1 MGRWKLSVFFTG
13 YGSCGL
19 ISLLALIELFR
30 LSVCPNLTILNDT
43 SGVIPSPFYPRH
55 YPKNQ
60 RCSWQITTSKGKH
73 IVLDVEYMDIENCG
87 GCSCDY
93 LEIKSGLS
101 LDGNAAGRK
110 CSYMSER
117 ITYYWFREGFKVL
130 FVSNGNN
137 RWYRGFRATFTQVNP
152 TGKL

>member
-1 MGRWKLSVFFTG
+1 MG
-13 YGSCGL
+13 
-19 ISLLALIELFR
+19 
-30 LSVCPNLTILNDT
+30 
-43 SGVIPSPFYPRH
+43 
-55 YPKNQ
+55 
-60 RCSWQITTSKGKH
+60 
-73 IVLDVEYMDIENCG
+73 IENCG

-117 ITYYWFREGFKVL
+117 LTYYWFRESFKVL

-137 RWYRGFRATFTQVNP
+137 RWYRGFRATYTQVNP